1 MGIKASAREL
11 ATLAL
16 AKSIIENDAEGAR
29 AALKKNANYEA
40 FWLDGAT
47 QLRKL
52 AQHRGAKAVSQAID
66 EAALSKGVKG
76 LPALAEDP
84 SRWSKS
90 LVEFIAQRGYNFEG
104 RTRLQSGSPGTNL
117 RGLDTAQAT
126 AKLIVSKWDRIK
138 DARCENVRRGS
149 MSDWRLTFCPTWSGS
164 KRVAGFDIRF
174 AVDACVRDLIAM
186 FESAKAQGNATD
198 PPDLS
203 NPLLSKQKDW
213 EASIVAE
220 KYFDFGR
227 DVDGAIDCLREGG
240 NPFDKTFQTDNG
252 QFTWDSEED
261 ERKLFMAFVRREVGP
276 GPGWHIRI
284 APLLTESGIEALKAK
299 FELEQAALKT

>member
-1 MGIKASAREL
+1 
-11 ATLAL
+11 
-16 AKSIIENDAEGAR
+16 
-29 AALKKNANYEA
+29 
-40 FWLDGAT
+40 
-47 QLRKL
+47 
-52 AQHRGAKAVSQAID
+52 
-66 EAALSKGVKG
+66 
-76 LPALAEDP
+76 
-84 SRWSKS
+84 
-90 LVEFIAQRGYNFEG
+90 
-104 RTRLQSGSPGTNL
+104 
-117 RGLDTAQAT
+117 
-126 AKLIVSKWDRIK
+126 
-138 DARCENVRRGS
+138 
-149 MSDWRLTFCPTWSGS
+149 
-164 KRVAGFDIRF
+164 
-174 AVDACVRDLIAM
+174 M